1 MVCVVGDSVY
11 STSVAG
17 RDLHNVY
24 YANLG
29 QRACINKCYII
40 IQIKCFNL
48 HTFYRP
54 LAACGMCM
62 RHETRYR
69 RARAL
74 TGTTGLLIGSF
85 ASIYMCIYMYNIL
98 CLAHAYTTHVSRR
111 LLYHKMPA
119 YACTGTLANPLCNTH
134 VSLYTGPWHV
144 LYPQHDHPIIFSNI

>member
-1 MVCVVGDSVY
+1 MYTVICSSYIYVWIRVY
-11 STSVAG
+11 IYIYRAG

-69 RARAL
+69 RESPAVLVLSCRWTRAPDSRSHL
-74 TGTTGLLIGSF
+74 STRIWTISYLYYTPNP
-85 ASIYMCIYMYNIL
+85 CIYIHIVSYI
-98 CLAHAYTTHVSRR
+98 HYVHVY
-111 LLYHKMPA
+111 LY
-119 YACTGTLANPLCNTH
+119 
-134 VSLYTGPWHV
+134 
-144 LYPQHDHPIIFSNI
+144 LYPNKYVCVHIFI